1 MKPIKI
7 GEDTHGK
14 NEFKNDL
21 RRVTRLLND
30 FFEIADKY
38 VKTENKNDYKPNL
51 YKTFLDKLEVQY
63 RPNFPIISVE
73 KIAEFLEIELHTLR
87 KISADI
93 SAINLEIDYNT
104 HEAPEKDFSLYATTK
119 EEIEKCKELEP
130 LIAVLNQYLKS
141 GKRVYP
147 FDIIRGTGH
156 VLSYDGEV
164 FKPSVNYILH
174 SHRF

>member
-1 MKPIKI
+1 MKPVKL
-7 GEDTHGK
+7 GEDTHAK

-21 RRVTRLLND
+21 RRVRRLLSD

-38 VKTENKNDYKPNL
+38 VKTENKNDFKPNL
-51 YKTFLDKLEVQY
+51 YKSFLDKIEAQY
-63 RPNFPIISVE
+63 RQNFPIISVE
-73 KIAEFLEIELHTLR
+73 KICEFLEIELHALR

-93 SAINLEIDYNT
+93 STINIEIDYNT
-104 HEAPEKDFSLYATTK
+104 LEATERDFSLYATTPQQ
-119 EEIEKCKELEP
+119 IEKCKEIEP
-130 LIAVLNQYLKS
+130 LVAVLNQYLKS

-156 VLSYDGEV
+156 VLSYDGEE